1 MTRNSKPKGNIDFFK
16 DGFVHGWA
24 VVTPDITSENRCDL
38 WIDGQFIS
46 TFEAVL
52 FREDLKAES
61 IRSGIAGFCQ
71 PIPFIFCDD
80 QTHEISLQVSGS
92 DNSIHKKIVKIPK
105 NKNLVQLDENIV
117 FDHINKPYANDEKV
131 LFLVGFTNQRT
142 LLNYQKHFASCFQAA
157 GFYVIYVLA
166 SDTPD
171 TLTGMFGDADRIIV
185 RENSGYDF
193 GSWATVFQ
201 LCQTEFL
208 GAKEVIFANDSIIGP
223 IGSIDILLNKI
234 NNSIADMWAITD
246 SQDTKYHF
254 QSYFWGVK
262 KQAKQF
268 IPVLDAFFFYR
279 HGLPK
284 NKDEAIKNYELEAFG
299 FFKEQG
305 LKIDILFPEYTLIPI
320 AEEKFVMSLQAHS
333 EKWQSLFKLPLMKEE
348 THKLNSSA
356 LNMASTLINHFP
368 ANPSHIY
375 WNALLDSGFH
385 FIKRELLTLNPADYP
400 FPTQFRTAFV
410 EHNATLLLEDLA
422 ESLKFT
428 RII

>member
-1 MTRNSKPKGNIDFFK
+1 MTKNSKLKGNIDFFK
-16 DGFVHGWA
+16 DGFIHGWA

-38 WIDGQFIS
+38 WIDGQFIT

-52 FREDLKAES
+52 YREDLKAES
-61 IRSGIAGFCQ
+61 IRAGIAGFCQ
-71 PIPFIFCDD
+71 PIPFFFCDD
-80 QTHEISLQVSGS
+80 QTHDISLHVSGS
-92 DNSIHKKIVKIPK
+92 DVVIYTKTLKIPK
-105 NKNLVQLDENIV
+105 NRNLVSLDENIV
-117 FDHINKPYANDEKV
+117 FDHINKPYANHEKV
-131 LFLVGFTNQRT
+131 LFLAGFTNQRK
-142 LLNYQKHFASCFQAA
+142 LLNYQKHFANSFQET
-157 GFYVIYVLA
+157 GFYVVYVLA

-201 LCQTEFL
+201 LCQAEFL
-208 GAKEVIFANDSIIGP
+208 GAKNVIWANDSIIGP
-223 IGSIDILLNKI
+223 IGSIDTLLDKI
-234 NNSIADMWAITD
+234 NNSKADVWAITD
-246 SQDTKYHF
+246 SQDIKYHF

-262 KQAKQF
+262 KEANQF
-268 IPVLDAFFFYR
+268 FPVLDAFLFYR
-279 HGLPK
+279 YGLPK
-284 NKDEAIKNYELEAFG
+284 NKEEAIKNYELEALR

-305 LKIDILFPEYTLIPI
+305 LSIDILFPEYTLIPI
-320 AEEKFVMSLQAHS
+320 AEEKFVMSLQAHY

-375 WNALLDSGFH
+375 WNALLESGFP

-400 FPTQFRTAFV
+400 FPNQFRAAFE
-410 EHNATLLLEDLA
+410 EHDATILLDDLA
-422 ESLKFT
+422 ESLTFT